1 MAVQT
6 INQRP
11 ILEADQ
17 RPSILKVAADYV
29 QSPDGMNEM
38 VVEPV
43 TATLRWSELAVTALS
58 EIVKG
63 PKEIFERLGHLLL
76 WAELPSQMM
85 KLGRSV
91 VKLKD
96 AVVARSLLLTA
107 DKSAKVYVNATFM
120 TGLVADGA
128 QILYHAGMLPLSPL
142 ALAVF
147 EVFGLIGSVALLV
160 KAVRGIIKNVQIL
173 RAAELWTAQFN
184 LALIALASKVALLVL
199 AVCSIAAFFYSI
211 APLTWI
217 ILIFSTILLILCLV
231 EHFYEKTHFGE
242 KTKAAPAST

>member
-11 ILEADQ
+11 LLEAEQ
-17 RPSILKVAADYV
+17 RPSVLKVAADYV
-29 QSPDGMNEM
+29 QSPDGLNEL

-120 TGLVADGA
+120 TGLIADGA

-147 EVFGLIGSVALLV
+147 EAFGLIGSVALLV
-160 KAVRGIIKNVQIL
+160 KSVRGIIKNVQVL
-173 RAAELWTAQFN
+173 RAAELWTARFN
-184 LALIALASKVALLVL
+184 LALIALASKITLLVV
-199 AVCSIAAFFYSI
+199 AVFSIAAFFYSI

-242 KTKAAPAST
+242 KAKASPAST